1 MELTSL
7 GVGITLALVA
17 VGGIAIGPRRRC
29 PILAVDAIGAFVA
42 YVFWPSDAFL
52 VLGSTAA
59 ALAWFWTASDALRP
73 GAP

>member
-1 MELTSL
+1 MGLTSL

-17 VGGIAIGPRRRC
+17 ICGVAMGPRRRC
-29 PILAVDAIGAFVA
+29 PVLAVAAIGAFLS
-42 YVFWPSDAFL
+42 YGLWPFDAFL

-59 ALAWFWTASDALRP
+59 ALAWFWMASDALRP

>member
-7 GVGITLALVA
+7 GVGVTLALVA
-17 VGGIAIGPRRRC
+17 IGGIAMGPSRRC
-29 PILAVDAIGAFVA
+29 PILAVVAIGAFLSYAV
-42 YVFWPSDAFL
+42 WPSDAFL
-52 VLGSTAA
+52 ALGSTAA